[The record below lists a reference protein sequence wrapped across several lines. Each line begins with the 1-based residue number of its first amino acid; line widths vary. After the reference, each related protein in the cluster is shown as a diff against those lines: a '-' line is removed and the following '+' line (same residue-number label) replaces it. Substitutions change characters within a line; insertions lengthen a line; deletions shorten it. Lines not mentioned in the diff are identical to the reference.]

1 MNRDIFIKYTMNYQ
15 LSNNALS
22 TKEINIFLYY
32 ILKYIIIFKSEN
44 KLMSIIFFFQLLFT
58 LFKKPLYIFNSSIL
72 V

>member
-1 MNRDIFIKYTMNYQ
+1 MNYQ

-58 LFKKPLYIFNSSIL
+58 LFKKSLYIFNSSML

>member
-1 MNRDIFIKYTMNYQ
+1 MNYQ